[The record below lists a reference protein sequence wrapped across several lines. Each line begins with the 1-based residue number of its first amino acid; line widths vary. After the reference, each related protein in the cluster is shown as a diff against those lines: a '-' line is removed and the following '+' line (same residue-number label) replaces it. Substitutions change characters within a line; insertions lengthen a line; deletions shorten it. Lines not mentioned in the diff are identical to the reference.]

1 MADNPFLDFVKAYR
15 NNPTAFVKNILKVE
29 PDEWQAEFLQAIA
42 KGERRISV
50 RSGHG
55 TGKST
60 AASWGMLWF
69 ILTRYPCKVV
79 VTAPTSAQLFDAL
92 FAESKRWL
100 KELPKVLSELLET
113 KTDRIFL
120 KASPTEAFISCRTS
134 RAETPEALQGV
145 HSENVMLL
153 CDEASGIPESV
164 FESAAGSM
172 SGDNATTILLGNPT
186 RSSGFFFDT
195 HHRMA
200 DSWWTRKVSCI
211 DSPRV
216 SKEYI
221 EEMKIRYGEESNAYR
236 VRVLGEFPASEDD
249 TVIPLSLV
257 VDAQN
262 RDIQLDKRAN
272 VIWGLDVARFGS
284 NSSALAIRQGRVIKD
299 IKSWKGLD
307 TMRLCGAIKAEYDA
321 LFDNDLKPV
330 EILVDSIGVGG
341 GVVDR
346 LRELGLPCVGINT
359 SEAPALSKT
368 YQNLRAE
375 LWFKVKAWLE
385 QRDVRIPKNE
395 HLLAELVSPRY
406 KFSSAG
412 KMIIES
418 KDQMKKRG
426 IASPDLADAVC
437 LTFASN
443 AATAGGQT
451 GFANWKKPIKRQLKG
466 IV

>member
-1 MADNPFLDFVKAYR
+1 M
-15 NNPTAFVKNILKVE
+15 
-29 PDEWQAEFLQAIA
+29 
-42 KGERRISV
+42 
-50 RSGHG
+50 
-55 TGKST
+55 
-60 AASWGMLWF
+60 
-69 ILTRYPCKVV
+69 
-79 VTAPTSAQLFDAL
+79 
-92 FAESKRWL
+92 
-100 KELPKVLSELLET
+100 LSELLET

-164 FESAAGSM
+164 FESAGGSM

-262 RDIQLDKRAN
+262 RDIQLDKKAN
-272 VIWGLDVARFGS
+272 VI
-284 NSSALAIRQGRVIKD
+284 
-299 IKSWKGLD
+299 
-307 TMRLCGAIKAEYDA
+307 
-321 LFDNDLKPV
+321 
-330 EILVDSIGVGG
+330 
-341 GVVDR
+341 
-346 LRELGLPCVGINT
+346 
-359 SEAPALSKT
+359 
-368 YQNLRAE
+368 
-375 LWFKVKAWLE
+375 
-385 QRDVRIPKNE
+385 
-395 HLLAELVSPRY
+395 
-406 KFSSAG
+406 
-412 KMIIES
+412 
-418 KDQMKKRG
+418 
-426 IASPDLADAVC
+426 
-437 LTFASN
+437 
-443 AATAGGQT
+443 
-451 GFANWKKPIKRQLKG
+451 
-466 IV
+466 